1 MMELNEIFYKNL
13 PSLDLHGL
21 DRDTARIYINDFIK
35 DNYKM
40 KCEYFIIIH
49 GIGSGILKDITR
61 KTLEKN
67 KLVADFKVCYNN
79 VGSTIVKIK
88 L

>member
-1 MMELNEIFYKNL
+1 MELKEIFYKNL

-21 DRDTARIYINDFIK
+21 DRDTARIYINDFIR

-40 KCEYFIIIH
+40 KHEYFIIVH
-49 GIGSGILKDITR
+49 GIGSGILKNVT
-61 KTLEKN
+61 KNTLEKN
-67 KLVADFKVCYNN
+67 KIVEDFKICYNN